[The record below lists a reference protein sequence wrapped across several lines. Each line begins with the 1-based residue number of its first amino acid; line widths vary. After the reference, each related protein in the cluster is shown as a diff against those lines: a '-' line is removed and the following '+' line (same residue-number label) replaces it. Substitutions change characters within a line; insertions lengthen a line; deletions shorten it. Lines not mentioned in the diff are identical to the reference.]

1 MNNKEKLYNT
11 LISCYADLNVSNVCN
26 VDLKQLG
33 YTPDGF
39 IVRSIQ
45 AHSKNSNDEFALNV
59 NCNLINDTIGG
70 IITANNSSTVNNSTI
85 DFKLQTLNTNNL
97 TLTFNK
103 SDGTAL
109 SLTNSVFVIVLLEFY
124 KI

>member
-26 VDLKQLG
+26 VDLKKLG

-109 SLTNSVFVIVLLEFY
+109 SLTSSVFVIVLLEFY

>member
-26 VDLKQLG
+26 VDLKKLG